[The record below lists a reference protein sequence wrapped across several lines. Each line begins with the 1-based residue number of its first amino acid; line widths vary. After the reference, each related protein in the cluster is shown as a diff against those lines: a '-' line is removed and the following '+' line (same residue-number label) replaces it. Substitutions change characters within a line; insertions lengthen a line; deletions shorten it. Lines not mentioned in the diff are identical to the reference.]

1 MNKEVLVEIKNLKF
15 SYPTGEEAL
24 KGIDLKIYRGER
36 LAILGA
42 NGSGKST
49 FFLNLNGVLTPQ
61 EGEIYYKGQRIG
73 SRKKDLNRLRRHIG
87 IVFQNADNQI
97 VASTVEGEVSFGPMN
112 LNLTKRE
119 VRDRVEEALERMNLL
134 DFKARAPHY
143 LSGGEKKRVT
153 VADVIAMHPDIFVFD
168 EPTAALDPMGAETLE
183 ETLKLLSKADKTIV
197 ISTHMVDF
205 AWRWADRIV
214 VFSDGRILGEGK
226 PIDIFENKELLRKA
240 HLKKP
245 VLLEV
250 TEILLRKGLISGLN
264 SFPKDI
270 KMFEKTIEEYNVC

>member
-245 VLLEV
+245 ILLEV

-270 KMFEKTIEEYNVC
+270 KMFEKTIEEYNVY